1 MIWDF
6 SEVINPN
13 KPLDVTVSQ
22 LSQLHMSVNDLTFI
36 LADFT
41 NFTNIS
47 HFHRLLRTNCV
58 IENRLLSNMVPNL
71 VITIAYGKLHTTVS
85 VNYNI

>member
-22 LSQLHMSVNDLTFI
+22 LSQLHMISVNDLTFF

-58 IENRLLSNMVPNL
+58 IENRFAVKHGPKSCNHNSIWQ
-71 VITIAYGKLHTTVS
+71 ITHHS
-85 VNYNI
+85 EC